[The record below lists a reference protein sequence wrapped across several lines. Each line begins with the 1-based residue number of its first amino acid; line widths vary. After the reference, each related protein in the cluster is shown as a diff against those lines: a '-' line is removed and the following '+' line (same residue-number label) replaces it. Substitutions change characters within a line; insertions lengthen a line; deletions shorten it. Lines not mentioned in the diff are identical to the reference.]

1 MAAKSTQGCPPAL
14 YRPRDPAKTVLY
26 RVVQAHFETYLS
38 LSSEGWDDNP
48 VPAYVEREFRR
59 YLECG
64 ILAHGFARARCPECG
79 HDFLVAFSCKGRC
92 VCPSCNARRMAETAA
107 HLVDHVFPPLPV
119 RQWVLSLPKR
129 LRYFLRQD
137 RQAVTAVLNIFLRV
151 IEQVLR
157 EHVPGSAEKARQG
170 AVSFVH
176 RFGSAL
182 NEHLHFHCC
191 VIDGVFE
198 PGADGEQKVRFREAV
213 LSQTDIQS
221 VQARVRRR
229 VLRWFATRGYLDK
242 DDAKDM
248 AEWAKG
254 GGFSLDA
261 SVRIEGHD
269 RAGLERLLRYCAR
282 PPFALE
288 RLQALDEQRLLY
300 ELPKPRPDGCTV
312 LHLTPLELIQRLA
325 ALIPPPRVHRHRY
338 HGVLAPNAPLR
349 AAVTALAPAASDY
362 DPVTSEKKV
371 QEAAI
376 EEVWRSPARYL
387 WAMLLARLYEST
399 PLVCPICKADMR
411 IVAFVTDGDS
421 VRHILEYI
429 GESTDPPRIS
439 PARGPPAWEAKAGSF
454 PLFDPVAQP
463 EPEFQFDQTQA
474 W

>member
-1 MAAKSTQGCPPAL
+1 MAVEPAQGCTPAL
-14 YRPRDPAKTVLY
+14 YRPRDPANTVLY

-64 ILAHGFARARCPECG
+64 ILAYGFSRARCPECG
-79 HDFLVAFSCKGRC
+79 HDFLVAFSCKGRG
-92 VCPSCNARRMAETAA
+92 VCPSCNARRMVETAA

-137 RQAVTAVLNIFLRV
+137 RRVVTAVLNIFLRV
-151 IEQVLR
+151 VEQALR
-157 EHVPGSAEKARQG
+157 EHAPGRAEKTRLG

-198 PGADGEQKVRFREAV
+198 PGPEGGETMRFREAV
-213 LSQTDIQS
+213 LTAEDIQW
-221 VQARVRRR
+221 VQARVRQR
-229 VLRWFATRGYLDK
+229 VLRWFSRQGYLDK
-242 DDAKDM
+242 DDAKEM
-248 AEWAKG
+248 GQWKNG

-261 SVRIEGHD
+261 SVRIEGYD

-288 RLQALDEQRLLY
+288 RLEALDEQRLRY
-300 ELPKPRPDGCTV
+300 RLPKPRPDGCAALT
-312 LHLTPLELIQRLA
+312 LTPLEFIQRLA
-325 ALIPPPRVHRHRY
+325 ALIPPPRAHRHRY

-362 DPVTSEKKV
+362 NVAAEEKKTEENAV
-371 QEAAI
+371 

-399 PLVCPICKADMR
+399 PLVCPICQADMR
-411 IVAFVTDGDS
+411 IIAFVTDGDS
-421 VRHILEYI
+421 VRHILEHL
-429 GESTDPPRIS
+429 GESADPPRIS
-439 PARGPPAWEAKAGSF
+439 PARGPPAWEGESDSMS
-454 PLFDPVAQP
+454 LYDPVAQL
-463 EPEFQFDQTQA
+463 EPDFQYDQTQG